1 MTFRLQVD
9 IKQCS
14 GHVDHLS
21 LTVILRQWDK
31 AAAMAELKH
40 RYPSALAIKILS
52 HTP

>member
-1 MTFRLQVD
+1 MTYRLQVD

-21 LTVILRQWDK
+21 LSVILPQWNK

-40 RYPSALAIKILS
+40 RYPSALAIKIIT